1 MLTEYFLKIATKG
14 NHNYTDKN
22 VRERVGYA
30 SGFVG
35 LFVNLFLAILK
46 FITGLA
52 MHSIAVTA
60 DAFNNLADS
69 ASSIMTIIGFKLSN
83 APPDKKHPHGHGRIE
98 YLTALMIASMVMVVG
113 FQFIK
118 SSFDRIIN
126 PRAIEFQVIPFI
138 LLVISI
144 SLKVWLGLFNRK
156 LGNKISS
163 AALKAT
169 SADALGDVI
178 ITSVVAFSLLL
189 SLVTELPVDGY
200 IGILVSIFILY
211 SGFSLVRET
220 LSQLIGEAPDEE
232 LIKELTESVL
242 SYDYILG
249 VHDLIIH
256 NYGPGRV
263 MATIDAEIPHDIDV
277 VTIHNIIDQ
286 AERELCEKFNLHLV
300 IHMDPVGFHSKE
312 AISIMNKIKNKIKKE
327 KFVKS
332 MHDFNVIEEEGNK
345 VVVFHVAIDGNKVHK
360 QFSQEDFKEELVQL
374 IGGMDKDLSCNI
386 IIDMEY

>member
-46 FITGLA
+46 LITRLT

-60 DAFNNLADS
+60 DAFNNLSDS
-69 ASSIMTIIGFKLSN
+69 ASSIITIVGFKLSN
-83 APPDKKHPHGHGRIE
+83 APPDKEHPYGHGRIE
-98 YLTALMIASMVMVVG
+98 YLTALMIALMVMVVG

-118 SSFDRIIN
+118 SSVDRIIN
-126 PRAIEFQVIPFI
+126 PKAIEFQVIPFI
-138 LLVISI
+138 LLVVSI
-144 SLKVWLGLFNRK
+144 SLKIWLSFINRK
-156 LGNKISS
+156 LGEKISS
-163 AALKAT
+163 GALKAT
-169 SADALGDVI
+169 ATDALGDVI
-178 ITSVVAFSLLL
+178 ITSVVVLSLLL
-189 SLVTELPVDGY
+189 SLITEYPIDGY

-220 LSQLIGEAPDEE
+220 VSQLIGEAPDGD
-232 LIKELTESVL
+232 LIKELKECVL
-242 SYDYILG
+242 SYEYIVG
-249 VHDLIIH
+249 VHDLIVH

-263 MATIDAEIPHDIDV
+263 MATIDAEIPYYIDL

-286 AERELCEKFNLHLV
+286 AERELSERFNLHLV
-300 IHMDPVGFHSKE
+300 IHMDPIGFHSE
-312 AISIMNKIKNKIKKE
+312 EVLNIMNKIKGRIKKE
-327 KFVKS
+327 EFVKS
-332 MHDFNVIEEEGNK
+332 MHDFNIIDNNDK
-345 VVVFHVAIDGNKVHK
+345 KIVVFHVVIDGKKVDK
-360 QFSQEDFKEELVQL
+360 QFSQEKFREELIELVKG
-374 IGGMDKDLSCNI
+374 INPDLDSNI